1 MAFMDQF
8 RRQPAQYPMQ
18 QPQPQPQQSM
28 PQVPPQVQQALQT
41 CQGMLQACNGDVW
54 TAVGNLAAANPAFAD
69 IMSRNRGK
77 TAAQAF
83 RDETGLDPSWFMNLN

>member
-1 MAFMDQF
+1 
-8 RRQPAQYPMQ
+8 
-18 QPQPQPQQSM
+18 
-28 PQVPPQVQQALQT
+28 
-41 CQGMLQACNGDVW
+41 MLQACNGDVW

-69 IMSRNRGK
+69 IMNRNRGK